1 MQNTSLNLKLDKT
14 RVAIEL
20 DTAASLLENDPQQF
34 VERSAATSHIMKE
47 AALLLRARGMGPC
60 LPKASIRQYD
70 VVWFCDL
77 QRHHLYPAIVMEAD
91 TTDTAAA
98 FLYKKDG
105 NLVTSVVQWSNYE
118 FTWKCWGIKTPVA
131 LFHSENLKGV

>member
-1 MQNTSLNLKLDKT
+1 M
-14 RVAIEL
+14 
-20 DTAASLLENDPQQF
+20 ASLLENDPQQF
-34 VERSAATSHIMKE
+34 MEKSMATLHIMKE
-47 AALLLRARGMGPC
+47 AALLLRARGMEPC
-60 LPKASIRQYD
+60 LPKARIRQYD

-77 QRHHLYPAIVMEAD
+77 QRHSIYPAIVMEAD
-91 TTDTAAA
+91 ITDTAAA

-131 LFHSENLKGV
+131 LFRSENLKGA